1 MEVFVK
7 HFKIY
12 SHSQEKNKAIKQG
25 FSYPALI
32 FTPIWAIVK
41 GMWVAGT
48 IILFLTLARYT
59 FLILFAKHYPFID
72 QILDLPLLIISL
84 VFGFKGNKWW
94 ESILTSRGF
103 VLVDSIEAI
112 NQEQAINQ
120 YNYKLHEKYALTNQ

>member
-1 MEVFVK
+1 MK

-12 SHSQEKNKAIKQG
+12 SRTQEKSEAVKQG

-48 IILFLTLARYT
+48 IILFFTLARYT

-72 QILDLPLLIISL
+72 QILNLPLTILSV
-84 VFGFKGNKWW
+84 VFGFKGNKWR
-94 ESILTSRGF
+94 ESILISRGF

-112 NQEQAINQ
+112 NQEQAVNQ
-120 YNYKLHEKYALTNQ
+120 YNYKLYEKSALTSQ

>member
-1 MEVFVK
+1 MK

-12 SHSQEKNKAIKQG
+12 SRSQEKSEAVKQG

-48 IILFLTLARYT
+48 IILFLTLARYI
-59 FLILFAKHYPFID
+59 FLILFSRNYPFID

-84 VFGFKGNKWW
+84 VFGFKGNEWR
-94 ESILTSRGF
+94 ELILTSRGF
-103 VLVDSIEAI
+103 ILVDSIEAI

-120 YNYKLHEKYALTNQ
+120 YNYKLYEKSALTNQ

>member
-1 MEVFVK
+1 MK

-12 SHSQEKNKAIKQG
+12 SRSQEKSEAVKQG

-48 IILFLTLARYT
+48 IILFLTLARYI
-59 FLILFAKHYPFID
+59 FFILFSRNYPFID

-84 VFGFKGNKWW
+84 VFGFKGNKWR
-94 ESILTSRGF
+94 ELILTSRGF
-103 VLVDSIEAI
+103 ILVDSIEAI

-120 YNYKLHEKYALTNQ
+120 YNYKLYEKSALTNQ